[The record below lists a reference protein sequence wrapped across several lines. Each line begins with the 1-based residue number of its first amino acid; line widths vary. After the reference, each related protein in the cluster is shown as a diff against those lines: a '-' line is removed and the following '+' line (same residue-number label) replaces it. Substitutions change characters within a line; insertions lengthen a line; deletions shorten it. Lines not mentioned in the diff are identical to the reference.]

1 MYGFDYELLRFSV
14 FPLRGDRPTLFGAAD
29 YEDGT

>member
-14 FPLRGDRPTLFGAAD
+14 FPLRGDRPTLLAD
-29 YEDGT
+29 YEDGS